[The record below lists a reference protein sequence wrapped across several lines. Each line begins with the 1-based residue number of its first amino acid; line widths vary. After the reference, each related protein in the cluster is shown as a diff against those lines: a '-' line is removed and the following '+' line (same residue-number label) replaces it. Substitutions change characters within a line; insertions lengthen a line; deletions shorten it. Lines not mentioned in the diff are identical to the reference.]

1 MSNPAVRCW
10 LIAIDKIAHEAWSRM
25 GSCLDQAEQEKA
37 ERYRLPADRRRFI
50 ATRALL
56 RCFLGAELKLRAENV
71 ALAMGPAGKPVL
83 PNSAIQFNVSHSG
96 RFIAIALAQDCAV
109 GIDVE
114 EIRQRADFSGI
125 ARNFFHPRE
134 CADLASLSDKEALPA
149 FYRCWTRKESIVK
162 ALGVGLRLPLASF
175 RVSCLPG
182 AQSQLLA
189 VEDDG
194 LRAGLGPNWSV
205 YDLEPATGYAGAL
218 AAARS
223 SLRGEVEVVRW
234 DARDVAEALPYL

>member
-1 MSNPAVRCW
+1 
-10 LIAIDKIAHEAWSRM
+10 M
-25 GSCLDQAEQEKA
+25 GSCLNQTERERA
-37 ERYRLPADRRRFI
+37 ERYRLPTDRRRFI

-56 RCFLGAELKLRAENV
+56 RHFLGAELKLRAENV
-71 ALAMGPAGKPVL
+71 ALVMGAAGKPVL

-96 RFIAIALAQDCAV
+96 RFIAIALARDCAV

-114 EIRQRADFSGI
+114 EIRQQVDFSGI
-125 ARNFFHPRE
+125 ARRFFHPRE

-162 ALGVGLRLPLASF
+162 ALGVGLGLPLASF
-175 RVSCLPG
+175 QVSCLPG
-182 AQSQLLA
+182 ALSQLLA
-189 VEDDG
+189 VGDDG
-194 LRAGLGPNWSV
+194 LRAGLGPNWSI

-223 SLRGEVEVVRW
+223 SLRGQLEIVRW
-234 DARDVAEALPYL
+234 DARAVGEALLNL